1 MTLSP
6 LESQLLASSVI
17 AVPAMALLLFAVAR
31 GHFKRS
37 ESTKYVVL
45 ASPEKDYWEQDW
57 GRLDDASARGGDE
70 CHDAPTW

>member
-1 MTLSP
+1 MDLTP
-6 LESQLLASSVI
+6 LESQLLASSVF
-17 AVPAMALLLFAVAR
+17 AVPAMGLLLFAVGR

-57 GRLDDASARGGDE
+57 GRLDDAPAPEGGE
-70 CHDAPTW
+70 RHDASAQ

>member
-17 AVPAMALLLFAVAR
+17 AVPAMGLLLYAVAR

-37 ESTKYVVL
+37 EDTKYVVL
-45 ASPEKDYWEQDW
+45 ASPERDYWQQEW
-57 GRLDDASARGGDE
+57 GGLDDASAPEGGKH
-70 CHDAPTW
+70 HDASGQ